1 MASYNKPTKKYRSL
15 NRSLGGDIGV
25 YIFLTFVGIFMVI
38 PLVYAIV
45 QSLKPLDELFMFPPR
60 LYVVNPTGKNFGDLF
75 RLMGTSW
82 VPFSRY
88 IFNTVFYSVAGTAG
102 NVMLSSLAAYA
113 ISKIKFPGRAFLF
126 QIIIYSLMFNATVT
140 GITNFITM
148 SVLGMVD
155 TIFAIII
162 PAWCT
167 TFGLYLMRQFME
179 SSVPDEV
186 LESARLEGAGEF
198 RIFFKI
204 AMPMVKPAWITLII
218 FAFNGLW
225 NAGANMFI
233 YSEQLKTFNYAIGQI
248 LAGGIARSGAAAAST
263 VVTMIVPIIVFIIT
277 QSNVIQTMSTS
288 GMKD

>member
-1 MASYNKPTKKYRSL
+1 MASYNKPAKKYRAL

-25 YIFLTFVGIFMVI
+25 YIFLTFIGIFMVI

-60 LYVVNPTGKNFGDLF
+60 LFVVNPTGKNFGDLF

-88 IFNTVFYSVAGTAG
+88 IFNTIFYSVAGTAG

-113 ISKIKFPGRAFLF
+113 IAKIKFPGRNFLF
-126 QIIIYSLMFNATVT
+126 QMIVYSLMFNATVT

-148 SVLGMVD
+148 SMLGMVD
-155 TIFAIII
+155 TVFAIII